1 MSAPLNFFHVRKS
14 YRRPGALVP
23 EVVFE
28 DFSLQLAPGELVAL
42 VGRSGIGKTTLLH
55 LAAGL
60 DTPDRGAVR
69 IDGQGKPRIG
79 MVFQQPRLLDWLSA
93 ADNIRVAIDAAGTDQ
108 RRGSEMLAAVGL
120 ADYAQR
126 SRAGSGNASPWPAL
140 SRSSPR
146 SCCSMSRS
154 APWTN

>member
-108 RRGSEMLAAVGL
+108 RRGSECDGKGL
-120 ADYAQR
+120 GLR
-126 SRAGSGNASPWPAL
+126 LRAFKIGQGAFPVLVAYFA
-140 SRSSPR
+140 
-146 SCCSMSRS
+146 CGCV
-154 APWTN
+154 T